1 MDSGYSP
8 YAVNRP
14 TGAAHG
20 GTTFAAKR
28 SKNPAMT
35 NGSAAV
41 ARKAPNPYR
50 PTQSARKPQQG
61 AKQQLQR

>member
-1 MDSGYSP
+1 M
-8 YAVNRP
+8 NRP

-28 SKNPAMT
+28 PTPRPAMT
-35 NGSAAV
+35 TNGSSAV
-41 ARKAPNPYR
+41 ARKNANPYR

-61 AKQQLQR
+61 VKQQVQR